1 MNSMNRI
8 GMAVGMASLLSGAAF
23 SATAPYA
30 FYPVSGQV
38 VDATVSQWTA
48 SGGDSL
54 PVASGTVVN
63 GKANQ
68 SVSDDAPGRF
78 IYANGEQV
86 VADCQSYRL
95 AKTSNKAGS
104 FTWSDLLENLWAQT
118 SETGGFTIEFFIN
131 PAASGSYNNENNLSI
146 QNVAHT
152 DSATEFEQ
160 GLTVNFVNNQK
171 IRLTNTGLR
180 DKYKDL
186 TLAGFFV
193 GTSGNYR
200 SSLDGRWWQI
210 AVTASRADNTA
221 RLYVNRNLAAE
232 LPWTNTWRSSTARS
246 ARTPTPSASAG

>member
-8 GMAVGMASLLSGAAF
+8 GMEVGMSSLLSGAAF
-23 SATAPYA
+23 SATAPDA

-38 VDATVSQWTA
+38 VDATVSKWTA

-95 AKTSNKAGS
+95 VRRSNKAGS

-118 SETGGFTIEFFIN
+118 SETGGFTIEFFVN
-131 PAASGSYNNENNLSI
+131 PAASGSYPNENNLSI

-152 DSATEFEQ
+152 NSVTEFEQ

-171 IRLTNTGLR
+171 IRLTNTGLNK
-180 DKYKDL
+180 DKDFKLESGRY
-186 TLAGFFV
+186 FV
-193 GTSGNYR
+193 GESGNYR
-200 SSLDGRWWQI
+200 NSLGA
-210 AVTASRADNTA
+210 AVADCLAVRAQDKQRA

-232 LPWTNTWRSSTARS
+232 LQ
-246 ARTPTPSASAG
+246 